1 MRAVLLDTGVIVAL
15 LDRSERNHT
24 VCAEAVEE
32 AAAPLITCEA
42 VIAESCYLLRK
53 QSGAAEAILENVR
66 TGAFQIP
73 LQLSHAAGPLQRLFR
88 KYRDREMDL
97 ADACLVHLAGELQTG
112 DILTLDS
119 DFGIYRWGANKP
131 FHLLLKNQAGVG
143 WNE

>member
-24 VCAEAVEE
+24 VCAEAIEE
-32 AAAPLITCEA
+32 ATAPLITCEA

-53 QSGAAEAILENVR
+53 QSGAAEAILENVK
-66 TGAFQIP
+66 TGVFQVP
-73 LQLSHAAGPLQRLFR
+73 LQLTQAAAPIQRLFR

-97 ADACLVHLAGELQTG
+97 ADACLVHLAGEFESG

-119 DFGIYRWGANKP
+119 DFEIYRWGTSRP
-131 FHLLLKNQAGVG
+131 FHLLLKNVTG
-143 WNE
+143 